1 MKLTMKL
8 ILLLQI
14 IEEMYMNKPT
24 ICMNQNFIEAIV
36 VLMHLMEKLK
46 IMDLTLPDVVANAF
60 I

>member
-1 MKLTMKL
+1 MKL

-14 IEEMYMNKPT
+14 IEEIYLQKPM
-24 ICMNQNFIEAIV
+24 ICVNQNFIEAIV

-46 IMDLTLPDVVANAF
+46 IMDFALPDVVANAF

>member
-1 MKLTMKL
+1 MKLAMKL

-14 IEEMYMNKPT
+14 IEEIYLNKPT
-24 ICMNQNFIEAIV
+24 ICLNQNFIEAIV

-46 IMDLTLPDVVANAF
+46 IMDFALPDVVANAF

>member
-1 MKLTMKL
+1 MKLAMKL

-14 IEEMYMNKPT
+14 IEEIYLNKPS
-24 ICMNQNFIEAIV
+24 ICLNQNFIEAIV

-46 IMDLTLPDVVANAF
+46 IMDFALPDVVANAF